1 MLTMGLTW
9 RDTVSGAAIVMI
21 VLAYAAY
28 LAGTRLLLVSSAWAT
43 SAVVLVLG
51 FGCAASATGDLY
63 TRPQPRSGVVV
74 RRVTAGIG
82 IVALTFGL
90 TGIVADSQYAL
101 RNLVAV
107 MIMFWATATL
117 WHVFTMGSDQ

>member
-1 MLTMGLTW
+1 MGLTW
-9 RDTVSGAAIVMI
+9 RDVVSGIAIVMI

-82 IVALTFGL
+82 MIALTFGL
-90 TGIVADSQYAL
+90 AGIVADSQYAL
-101 RNLVAV
+101 RNLVVV
-107 MIMFWATATL
+107 MVMFWGTATS

>member
-1 MLTMGLTW
+1 MGLTW
-9 RDTVSGAAIVMI
+9 RDTVSGIAIVMI
-21 VLAYAAY
+21 VLAYTAY
-28 LAGTRLLLVSSAWAT
+28 LAGAQLLLVSSAWAT
-43 SAVVLVLG
+43 SAVVLALG

-74 RRVTAGIG
+74 RRITAGIG
-82 IVALTFGL
+82 VIALTFGL
-90 TGIVADSQYAL
+90 TGIVFDSQYAL

>member
-1 MLTMGLTW
+1 MGLTW
-9 RDTVSGAAIVMI
+9 RDTVSGIAIVMI
-21 VLAYAAY
+21 VFAYAAY
-28 LAGTRLLLVSSAWAT
+28 LAGTQLLLLSSAWAT
-43 SAVVLVLG
+43 SAVVLALG

-82 IVALTFGL
+82 VIALMFGL
-90 TGIVADSQYAL
+90 AGMVTDSQYAL
-101 RNLVAV
+101 RNLVAA
-107 MIMFWATATL
+107 MIMFWGTATL

>member
-1 MLTMGLTW
+1 MGLTW
-9 RDTVSGAAIVMI
+9 RDTVSGIAIVMI

-28 LAGTRLLLVSSAWAT
+28 LAGTRLPLVSSAWAT
-43 SAVVLVLG
+43 STVVLVLG
-51 FGCAASATGDLY
+51 FACAASATGDLY
-63 TRPQPRSGVVV
+63 TRPQPLSGVVV

-82 IVALTFGL
+82 MIALTFGL

-107 MIMFWATATL
+107 MIMFWGTATL

>member
-1 MLTMGLTW
+1 MGLTW
-9 RDTVSGAAIVMI
+9 RDPVSGIAVVMI
-21 VLAYAAY
+21 VLIYAAH
-28 LAGTRLLLVSSAWAT
+28 LAGVHLLLVSSAWAT

-51 FGCAASATGDLY
+51 FGCAAIATGDLY

-82 IVALTFGL
+82 LIALAFGL

-101 RNLVAV
+101 RNLVGA
-107 MIMFWATATL
+107 MIMFWGTAAL

>member
-1 MLTMGLTW
+1 
-9 RDTVSGAAIVMI
+9 MI
-21 VLAYAAY
+21 VLIYAAH
-28 LAGTRLLLVSSAWAT
+28 LAGVHLLLVSSAWAT

-51 FGCAASATGDLY
+51 FGCAAIATGDLY

-82 IVALTFGL
+82 LIALAFGL

-101 RNLVAV
+101 RNLVGA
-107 MIMFWATATL
+107 MIMFWGTAAL